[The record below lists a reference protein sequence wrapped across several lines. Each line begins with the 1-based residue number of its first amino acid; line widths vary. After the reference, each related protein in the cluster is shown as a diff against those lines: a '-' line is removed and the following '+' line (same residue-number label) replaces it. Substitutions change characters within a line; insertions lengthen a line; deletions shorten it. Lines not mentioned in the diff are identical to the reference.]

1 MMNELELHNVT
12 KKFNGK
18 KYALN
23 DFSLKMTN
31 GVNGLLGPNGAGK
44 STLLKIIATIS
55 KPSGGGIRLNGK
67 NIIKHPNYMRSQLGY
82 LPQDFGIYPHLN
94 AYEFLE
100 YIAAMKGISSQGL
113 KKRIEYLL
121 EYMNLIQ
128 VAKNQLIT
136 YSGGMKQRIGLIQA
150 ILNDP
155 QILILDEPAVGLDPI
170 ERLRFRELI
179 SGLAKDRLILLSS
192 HIITDIQDMAD
203 KIIFINNGHL
213 NCNSHPVDLMQ
224 TLKNKVYSIEIEQYN
239 IGNFKSN
246 YRVIS
251 SKHTTKGTVIRYIS
265 ENPVQG
271 SILQEPNLEDVYV
284 NFTK

>member
-23 DFSLKMTN
+23 DFSLKITN